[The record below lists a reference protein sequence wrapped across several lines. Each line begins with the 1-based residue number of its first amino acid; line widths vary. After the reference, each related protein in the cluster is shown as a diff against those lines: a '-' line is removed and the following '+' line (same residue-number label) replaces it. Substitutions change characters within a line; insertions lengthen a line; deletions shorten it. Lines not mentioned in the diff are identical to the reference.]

1 MVSIEQTLRGLEH
14 FSTGGLQTFINAG
27 ESSTV
32 ETVAENASKI
42 LALTL
47 ETLKNGNE
55 VDPQRL
61 AEYIDEELGDLFP
74 GN

>member
-1 MVSIEQTLRGLEH
+1 MASIEQTLRGLEH
-14 FSTGGLQTFINAG
+14 FSTGGLQTFIDRG
-27 ESSTV
+27 ENSTV
-32 ETVAENASKI
+32 EIVAESASKI

-61 AEYIDEELGDLFP
+61 AEYIDEELGEFFP

>member
-14 FSTGGLQTFINAG
+14 FSTGGLQTFVNTG

-32 ETVAENASKI
+32 ETVAESASKI

-47 ETLKNGNE
+47 ETLKNGNV